1 MSRLGPALR
10 SQFMKGV
17 KDVLKTTAK
26 ETMKSAAEE
35 LLTKR
40 PRVATVE
47 RVSISPLPS
56 PSSFSSAAAPSPS
69 LPPVQFPALCVCKYE
84 PNAPDLGS
92 GNRQYICSG
101 CSRSGMGEYKTVVE
115 GRKFAASAPLRGG
128 KNKKTGKRRRTRLHL
143 TKRMRRRH
151 NRNGSSRS

>member
-1 MSRLGPALR
+1 MSKLGPALR

-35 LLTKR
+35 MLTKR
-40 PRVATVE
+40 PRVATME

-56 PSSFSSAAAPSPS
+56 PSSFSPAAAPAPAP
-69 LPPVQFPALCVCKYE
+69 PPVQFPALCVCKYE
-84 PNAPDLGS
+84 PNAPDLS
-92 GNRQYICSG
+92 DGNKQYICSG
-101 CSRSGMGEYKTVVE
+101 CSRSGMGEYKTVIE
-115 GRKFAASAPLRGG
+115 GRKFAASAPLKGG
-128 KNKKTGKRRRTRLHL
+128 KKTRRRTRLHL

>member
-1 MSRLGPALR
+1 MSKLGPALR

-26 ETMKSAAEE
+26 DTMKSAAEE

-56 PSSFSSAAAPSPS
+56 PSSFSSAAAPAPS

-84 PNAPDLGS
+84 PNAPDLS
-92 GNRQYICSG
+92 DGNKQYICSS
-101 CSRSGMGEYKTVVE
+101 CSRSGMGEYKTVIE
-115 GRKFAASAPLRGG
+115 GRKFAASAPLKGG
-128 KNKKTGKRRRTRLHL
+128 KKTRRRTRLHL

>member
-35 LLTKR
+35 LMTKR
-40 PRVATVE
+40 PRIASMDS
-47 RVSISPLPS
+47 VSLSP
-56 PSSFSSAAAPSPS
+56 PSSPTSFSAAAAAPRP
-69 LPPVQFPALCVCKYE
+69 PPVQFPAVCVCKYE
-84 PNAPDLGS
+84 PSAPDLGS
-92 GNRQYICSG
+92 GNRSYICSG

-115 GRKFAASAPLRGG
+115 GREFAKLKGG
-128 KNKKTGKRRRTRLHL
+128 RKTRRRSRLHL
-143 TKRMRRRH
+143 TKRMRVRH
-151 NRNGSSRS
+151 NSKNGRSRR

>member
-1 MSRLGPALR
+1 MSKLGPALR

-56 PSSFSSAAAPSPS
+56 PSSFSPAAAPAPS
-69 LPPVQFPALCVCKYE
+69 LPPVQFPAVCVCKYE
-84 PNAPDLGS
+84 PNAPDLS
-92 GNRQYICSG
+92 DGNKQYICSS
-101 CSRSGMGEYKTVVE
+101 CSRSGMGEYRTVIE
-115 GRKFAASAPLRGG
+115 GRKFAASAPLKGG
-128 KNKKTGKRRRTRLHL
+128 KKTRRRTRLHL

>member
-35 LLTKR
+35 LMTKR
-40 PRVATVE
+40 PRVGTAE
-47 RVSISPLPS
+47 GFSVSP
-56 PSSFSSAAAPSPS
+56 PSSPTSFSPASTARP
-69 LPPVQFPALCVCKYE
+69 PPVQFPAVCVCKYE
-84 PNAPDLGS
+84 PDAPDLGS
-92 GNRQYICSG
+92 GNRQYICSS

-128 KNKKTGKRRRTRLHL
+128 KKTGKRRRTRLHL

>member
-1 MSRLGPALR
+1 MSKLGPALR
-10 SQFMKGV
+10 QQFMKGV

-35 LLTKR
+35 LMTKR
-40 PRVATVE
+40 PRVATME

-56 PSSFSSAAAPSPS
+56 PSSFSVAAAPAP
-69 LPPVQFPALCVCKYE
+69 PPVQFPALCVCKYE
-84 PNAPDLGS
+84 PDAPDLS
-92 GNRQYICSG
+92 DGNKQYICSS

-115 GRKFAASAPLRGG
+115 GRKFAASTPLRGG
-128 KNKKTGKRRRTRLHL
+128 KKTGKRRRTRLHL

>member
-1 MSRLGPALR
+1 MSKLGPALR

-40 PRVATVE
+40 PRVMSVE
-47 RVSISPLPS
+47 KVSLSPLES
-56 PSSFSSAAAPSPS
+56 PSSPFPAASAPRP
-69 LPPVQFPALCVCKYE
+69 PPVQFPALCVCKYV
-84 PNAPDLGS
+84 PDAPDLS
-92 GNRQYICSG
+92 DGNKQYICSS

-115 GRKFAASAPLRGG
+115 GRKFAASTTLKGG
-128 KNKKTGKRRRTRLHL
+128 MKTRRRSRLHL

>member
-1 MSRLGPALR
+1 MSKLGPALR

-56 PSSFSSAAAPSPS
+56 PSSSSFSSAPAP
-69 LPPVQFPALCVCKYE
+69 PPVQFPALCVCKYE
-84 PNAPDLGS
+84 PDAPDLGT
-92 GNRQYICSG
+92 GNKQYICSG
-101 CSRSGMGEYKTVVE
+101 CSRSGMGEYKTVIE
-115 GRKFAASAPLRGG
+115 GRKFASLKGG
-128 KNKKTGKRRRTRLHL
+128 MKTRRRSRLHL

>member
-35 LLTKR
+35 LMTKR
-40 PRVATVE
+40 PRVGTAE
-47 RVSISPLPS
+47 GFSVSP
-56 PSSFSSAAAPSPS
+56 PSSPTSFSAASTSRP
-69 LPPVQFPALCVCKYE
+69 PPVQFPAVCVCKYE
-84 PNAPDLGS
+84 PDAPDLGS
-92 GNRQYICSG
+92 GNRQYICSS

-128 KNKKTGKRRRTRLHL
+128 KKTRRRMRLHL

>member
-1 MSRLGPALR
+1 MSKLGPALR

-35 LLTKR
+35 MLTKR
-40 PRVATVE
+40 PRVATME

-56 PSSFSSAAAPSPS
+56 PSSFSSAAASAPAP
-69 LPPVQFPALCVCKYE
+69 PPVQFPALCVCKYE
-84 PNAPDLGS
+84 PDAPDLS
-92 GNRQYICSG
+92 DGNKQYICSG

-115 GRKFAASAPLRGG
+115 GRKFAASAPLKGG
-128 KNKKTGKRRRTRLHL
+128 KKTRRRTRLHL

>member
-1 MSRLGPALR
+1 MSKLGPALR

-26 ETMKSAAEE
+26 ETVKSAAEE

-40 PRVATVE
+40 PRVMSVE
-47 RVSISPLPS
+47 KVSLSPLES
-56 PSSFSSAAAPSPS
+56 PSSPFAAASAPRP
-69 LPPVQFPALCVCKYE
+69 PPVQFPALCVCKYV
-84 PNAPDLGS
+84 PDAPDLS
-92 GNRQYICSG
+92 DGNKQYICSS

-128 KNKKTGKRRRTRLHL
+128 RGQGKTRRRSRLHL